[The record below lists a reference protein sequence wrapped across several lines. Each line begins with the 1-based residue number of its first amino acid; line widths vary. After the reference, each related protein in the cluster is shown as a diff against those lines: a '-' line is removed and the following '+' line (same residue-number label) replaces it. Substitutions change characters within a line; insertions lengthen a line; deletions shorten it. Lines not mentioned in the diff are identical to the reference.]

1 MTIISLRDYAKSQN
15 VSYEAIRKQVVRY
28 KAELAGHIIMDGRQ
42 QFLDEEAVA
51 FLDERRQKNPTV
63 IYNQSK
69 DETIEELRQER
80 EKLYKQIAVLQEFK
94 IKTLESRQVLEDART
109 AQERR
114 ERELQNRENGF
125 AQELA
130 AARQEASEAA
140 QKAAAE
146 KAAKDLDQVK
156 QAHQAELEAR
166 DKKIQELENRSLWQV
181 LTASFRKKG
190 KKQDEAD

>member
-28 KAELAGHIIMDGRQ
+28 KTELAGHIIVDGRQ

-69 DETIEELRQER
+69 DEAIEGLRQER
-80 EKLYKQIAVLQEFK
+80 ENLYKQIAVLQEFK
-94 IKTLESRQVLEDART
+94 INTLESRQALEDART

-114 ERELQNRENGF
+114 ERELQAREVEMD
-125 AQELA
+125 QRLET
-130 AARQEASEAA
+130 ARQEASEEA
-140 QKAAAE
+140 QKVAEE
-146 KAAKDLDQVK
+146 KAAKELARVEK
-156 QAHQAELEAR
+156 AHQDKLAAVQAEL
-166 DKKIQELENRSLWQV
+166 DDIKKHPLRYWLR
-181 LTASFRKKG
+181 RKKG
-190 KKQDEAD
+190 